1 MEKPFVHL
9 CGRRYTDRAE
19 DVTEIKVYSNQP
31 CVTLCMDGKAFASK
45 RGDKVFTFEVPI
57 TGEHE
62 IKAVCGELTDSMI
75 IRRVEK
81 ENPAY
86 AKPGTQVT
94 NWFDREDE
102 IERAGYF
109 SIKDSMADVK
119 ANPAAAKVLDE
130 IMTPLQEKI
139 IAAYGDVA
147 RNVQLPPEV
156 LAMMDRMSV
165 EDSIRQ
171 LGKLAT
177 PEIVHKLNHALNQI
191 KK

>member
-1 MEKPFVHL
+1 ML
-9 CGRRYTDRAE
+9 
-19 DVTEIKVYSNQP
+19 
-31 CVTLCMDGKAFASK
+31 ASQQ
-45 RGDKVFTFEVPI
+45 GDKVFTFEVPL

-81 ENPAY
+81 ENSAY

-102 IERAGYF
+102 IEREGYF

-130 IMTPLQEKI
+130 IMTPLREKV

-156 LAMMDRMSV
+156 LAMMDRMTV
-165 EDSIRQ
+165 EASIKQ
-171 LGKLAT
+171 VGKLAT
-177 PEIVHKLNHALNQI
+177 PEIVHRLNHALNQI